1 MDAKLKKTEDDAAEA
16 QPVIPVPEK
25 KHLLCI
31 LGQEKHKMETKLR
44 MEKESHAKAG
54 H

>member
-1 MDAKLKKTEDDAAEA
+1 MDAKLKETEDGAAEA
-16 QPVIPVPEK
+16 QPVIPEK

-31 LGQEKHKMETKLR
+31 LGQEKRKMETKLR